1 MNTHS
6 QHTPHTSVGR
16 RPDRPA
22 HLRPRQNE
30 EPPDAQAGGFSSIL
44 RAYPIT
50 LGITALSAL
59 LLVTASALAVYQCPD
74 PTAWISPASAAA
86 LGISA
91 LVGGLVAGKLNP
103 SRPVAAG
110 LVCGGLTAALL
121 ILLSLCFGGE
131 GDLLSWITRIGVLP
145 LHLLGGIL
153 TRPKPQTPTHKAGKH
168 PARR

>member
-6 QHTPHTSVGR
+6 QRTPRTSVGR

-44 RAYPIT
+44 RTYPIT

-59 LLVTASALAVYQCPD
+59 LLVTAAAFAVYKTPD
-74 PTAWISPASAAA
+74 PTALIPPVSAVVT
-86 LGISA
+86 GITA
-91 LVGGLVAGKLNP
+91 LVGGIMAGKLNP
-103 SRPVAAG
+103 SCPVAAS
-110 LVCGGLTAALL
+110 LVCGGITAALL
-121 ILLSLCFGGE
+121 ILLPLCFGGDR
-131 GDLLSWITRIGVLP
+131 DLLSTVTRIGVLP

-153 TRPKPQTPTHKAGKH
+153 TRPKPKAPAHTAGKH
-168 PARR
+168 PTRR